1 MYEQGRLSLVADF
14 DYVIVGGGSAGCVL
28 ANRLT
33 EDGRNRVLLLE
44 AGGSD
49 ASLLVRVPAAIVK
62 LIGNPRYDWGFSVE
76 PDPTRK
82 GRSDYWPAGR
92 VLGGSSSING
102 MLYVRGARGDFDQW
116 AAAGNAGWAFADIEH
131 CFRKLEACAF
141 TAGKERGRDGPQ
153 VIDSL
158 RTVHP
163 LAATFTAAARAAGL
177 PDNPDYNGESQEGI
191 GPPQLTQKRGR
202 RWSAADGYL
211 RPAKSRANLTVLT
224 RAQATGIVFEGRRA
238 VGVRYVRKGREEV
251 ARAGREVVLS
261 AGALQSPKLL
271 MLSGIGPAEHLAEH
285 GIAPLID
292 QGHVGANLM
301 EHPSSQLSFAVDTR
315 TFNQEINSARVAF
328 HGLNWLVRRRG
339 PATSPYPH
347 AVGFFRSG
355 EGVNRP
361 DIQLMFGPFGFEL
374 TSQGVTPSKKPTV
387 TIVIGLSYARSS
399 GRLSL
404 RSGDWREPP
413 RIALDMLS
421 DPRDVAD
428 LTAASR
434 FARDIMR
441 QGAIAPHV
449 RGEIAPGSEV
459 RSDDEWEDYLRRT
472 TDPTYHPVAT
482 CRMAPGADEGVVDP
496 RLRVHGAMGLRVV
509 DASVFPAHVSGNTNG
524 AVMMV
529 AERAAEFILAD
540 RG

>member
-1 MYEQGRLSLVADF
+1 VADY

-28 ANRLT
+28 ANRLS
-33 EDGRNRVLLLE
+33 EDGRSRVALLE

-49 ASLLVRVPAAIVK
+49 SSLLVRVPAAIVK
-62 LIGNPRYDWGFSVE
+62 LIGNRRYDWGFSVE
-76 PDPTRK
+76 PDPTRH
-82 GRSDYWPAGR
+82 GRSDYWPAGK

-102 MLYVRGARGDFDQW
+102 MLYVRGARSDFDAW
-116 AAAGNAGWAFADIEH
+116 AEAGNEGWAFADIAH
-131 CFRKLEACAF
+131 CFTRLEACAF
-141 TAGKERGRDGPQ
+141 PAGEGRGREGPQ
-153 VIDSL
+153 VIDTL

-163 LAATFTAAARAAGL
+163 LAAKFTAAARAAGL
-177 PDNPDYNGESQEGI
+177 PDNPDYNGGTQEGI

-211 RPAKSRANLTVLT
+211 RPARGRENLTVLT

-238 VGVRYVRKGREEV
+238 VGVRYVRKGREEI
-251 ARAGREVVLS
+251 ARAGAEVILS

-271 MLSGIGPAEHLAEH
+271 MLSGIGPAGHLAGH

-292 QGHVGANLM
+292 QAHVGANLM

-315 TFNQEINSARVAF
+315 TFNQEINSARVAL
-328 HGLNWLVRRRG
+328 HGLNWLLRRRG

-355 EGVNRP
+355 GGTNRP

-374 TSQGVTPSKKPTV
+374 TSEGVTPSKKPMV
-387 TIVIGLSYARSS
+387 TLVVGLSYARST
-399 GRLSL
+399 GTLAL
-404 RSGDWREPP
+404 RSPDWREPP

-434 FARDIMR
+434 LARKIMQ

-449 RGEIAPGSEV
+449 RGEIAPGDEV
-459 RSDDEWEDYLRRT
+459 ASDDEWEDYLRRT
-472 TDPTYHPVAT
+472 TDPTYHPVGT
-482 CRMAPGADEGVVDP
+482 CRMARDAHEGVVDP
-496 RLRVHGAMGLRVV
+496 RLRVHGADGLRVV

-529 AERAAEFILAD
+529 AERASDFILSA
-540 RG
+540 RA

>member
-1 MYEQGRLSLVADF
+1 VSAF

-28 ANRLT
+28 ANRLS
-33 EDGRNRVLLLE
+33 EDRKSRVLLLE

-49 ASLLVRVPAAIVK
+49 ASPLVRVPAAIVR

-82 GRSDYWPAGR
+82 GREDYWPAGK

-116 AAAGNAGWAFADIEH
+116 AAAGNQGWAFADIEH
-131 CFRKLEACAF
+131 CFRRLEACAF
-141 TAGKERGRDGPQ
+141 PVGEGRGTDGPQ
-153 VIDSL
+153 VVDSL

-163 LAATFTAAARAAGL
+163 LAARFTAAARAAGL
-177 PDNPDYNGESQEGI
+177 PDNPDYNSEAQEGI

-211 RPAKSRANLTVLT
+211 RPARGRANLTVLT
-224 RAQATGIVFEGRRA
+224 GARATGIVFEGTRA
-238 VGVRYVRKGREEV
+238 VGVRYMRKGREQT
-251 ARAGREVVLS
+251 ARAGREVILS
-261 AGALQSPKLL
+261 AGALQSPKVL
-271 MLSGIGPAEHLAEH
+271 MLSGIGPAAHLTEH

-292 QGHVGANLM
+292 QPHVGANLM
-301 EHPSSQLSFAVDTR
+301 EHPSAQLSFAVDTR
-315 TFNQEINSARVAF
+315 TFNQEINSGRIALHA
-328 HGLNWLVRRRG
+328 LDWLLRRRG

-355 EGVNRP
+355 EGTHRP

-374 TSQGVTPSKKPTV
+374 TPEGVTPSKKPMV
-387 TIVIGLSYARSS
+387 TLVVGLSYSRST
-399 GRLSL
+399 GTLRL
-404 RSGDWREPP
+404 RSGDWRDPP
-413 RIALDMLS
+413 RIALEMLA

-428 LTAASR
+428 LAAAGR
-434 FARDIMR
+434 MARRIM
-441 QGAIAPHV
+441 QQDPIAAHV
-449 RGEIAPGSEV
+449 KAEIAPGPDVE
-459 RSDDEWEDYLRRT
+459 SDEAWEDYLRRT
-472 TDPTYHPVAT
+472 TDPTYHPVGT
-482 CRMAPGADEGVVDP
+482 CRMAKVAEEGVVDP
-496 RLRVHGAMGLRVV
+496 RLKVHGVKGLRVV

-524 AVMMV
+524 AVLMV
-529 AERAAEFILAD
+529 AERASEFILSD